1 MREKRNCKII
11 QDLLPNYIEKLT
23 NEETDKFIEE
33 HLNECEECRRTF
45 ENMQKEI
52 ELSETKRNGKEI
64 NYIKKFNRK
73 FVVLRNIVIIVLI
86 ILLIYL
92 GSVFRKFF
100 IIKSLQKKVDENAR
114 ITDYHVTV
122 FYPSGYTEY
131 FRKDDRMV
139 VMGYSRD
146 GSNTSECII
155 YYKDG
160 KVNTYMEDSDGK
172 RAVLNIKGGEIDSIL
187 EYNISNAFVSSYGFI
202 DKENNLELFL
212 LSSRLK
218 IGEGQGGTSVDCYII
233 DNSAYVMDYDAKY
246 QIFID
251 KKTGLRMKDS
261 EGYSYKYDFNPVAEV
276 IFEEPDISEYE
287 IITPTWLD

>member
-1 MREKRNCKII
+1 MEKRNCKII

-23 NEETDKFIEE
+23 NEETNKFIEE
-33 HLNECEECRRTF
+33 HLNECEECKKTF

-52 ELSETKRNGKEI
+52 ELNETKRNGKEI

-73 FVVLRNIVIIVLI
+73 FVLLRNIVIVVLI

-92 GSVFRKFF
+92 GTIFRKFF
-100 IIKSLQKKVDENAR
+100 IIKSLQKKVDENAK
-114 ITDYHVTV
+114 ITDYHVTD
-122 FYPSGYTEY
+122 FNSSGYIEY

-139 VMGYSRD
+139 VIIHNEDENGI
-146 GSNTSECII
+146 SEQIY

-160 KVNTYMEDSDGK
+160 KVNIYIEDSEGK
-172 RAVLNIKGGEIDSIL
+172 RAILNLRGDEIYSVL
-187 EYNISNAFVSSYGFI
+187 EYDIPNAFVSSYGFT
-202 DKENNLELFL
+202 DKDNNLELFL
-212 LSSRLK
+212 LSSKLK
-218 IGEGQGGTSVDCYII
+218 IGEGQGGTAVDCYII

-251 KKTGLRMKDS
+251 KETGLRMKDS
-261 EGYSYKYDFNPVAEV
+261 EGHFYKYDFNPVAEV